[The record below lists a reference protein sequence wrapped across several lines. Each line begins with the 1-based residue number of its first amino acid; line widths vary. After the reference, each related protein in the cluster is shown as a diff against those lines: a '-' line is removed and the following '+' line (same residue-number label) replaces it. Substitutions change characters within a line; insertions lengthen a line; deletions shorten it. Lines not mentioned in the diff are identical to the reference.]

1 MRIKLIL
8 SLTGT
13 ILAFF
18 GLSFILPIIVGLYMG
33 EQYMNIFWMFGLPMF
48 ISLSLGTFLH
58 NYFHCPEFLAQIT
71 SILGKTHT
79 LERKE

>member
-18 GLSFILPIIVGLYMG
+18 GLSFALPIVVGLYMG
-33 EQYMNIFWMFGLPMF
+33 EQYIDIFWMFGVPMF
-48 ISLSLGTFLH
+48 LSLLLGIFLH
-58 NYFHCPEFLAQIT
+58 NFFHSEQDIRNREAFL
-71 SILGKTHT
+71 
-79 LERKE
+79 LELWFGY